1 MGLYLGNTTATVNAS
16 GTTGGIN
23 SSTLHLRGQLVLSS
37 QLKTLA
43 GLGLAKATQILITG
57 IGHDGTMA
65 ILHADSLHVRQRSHR
80 LRVTGSENLRSHLC
94 MCCAGVQAQL
104 LELAPGL
111 KTFGVRFASCLLQT
125 SVSFGSS
132 SEVTVSVH

>member
-16 GTTGGIN
+16 GATAGVN

-43 GLGLAKATQILITG
+43 QLGLEKATEILITG

-65 ILHADSLHVRQRSHR
+65 ILHADSLHVRQRFLG
-80 LRVTGSENLRSHLC
+80 LRVTSGKIPTHIVVLECRRSC
-94 MCCAGVQAQL
+94 
-104 LELAPGL
+104 
-111 KTFGVRFASCLLQT
+111 
-125 SVSFGSS
+125 SS
-132 SEVTVSVH
+132 